1 MCSEDLAASI
11 QRGQSRWMRMPVG
24 LSDLR
29 QEGAPWKEAQNKLVL
44 LPVLIRV
51 NGQPQSVC
59 CIFLLVDITE
69 IRKKI
74 YMYLREEKNS
84 TRQTQTIFKYTG

>member
-1 MCSEDLAASI
+1 
-11 QRGQSRWMRMPVG
+11 MPVG

-51 NGQPQSVC
+51 NGQLQSVC

-69 IRKKI
+69 IWKKFACISGGEKIAQDRRK
-74 YMYLREEKNS
+74 LFSS
-84 TRQTQTIFKYTG
+84 TRAKTKERPGLNDISIIHFFR